1 MTQIARD
8 SAFEMAGSAVRF
20 GPGITREVGMDLA
33 DLGVRRAL
41 VFTDGHLAKLPPVA
55 VVLESLTDSKLQFE
69 LFDRVRVEPTYESF
83 QDAIAVA
90 SRGDFDAFVAVG
102 GGSTIDTAKAASLYS
117 TYPVDDFLEYVNPP
131 I

>member
-90 SRGDFDAFVAVG
+90 SAEILTHLLRLAGDPRSIRRKPQAFIPRTLSMIFS
-102 GGSTIDTAKAASLYS
+102 ST
-117 TYPVDDFLEYVNPP
+117 
-131 I
+131 